1 MILSRL
7 VEMFENIGVL
17 VITWLISV
25 LLKSNVWDSLPESFL
40 STLLTQIT
48 VVATIIVDLF
58 FIVLPFL
65 PKSIVLTDDKIII
78 YRLCVPL
85 LITIFDIRGLNDRVS
100 YSKIKACKK
109 HSNKFFPSE
118 NRAFLFNN
126 NESLVEIRTAFKYY
140 VFPVKDCEE
149 FIVEVNKRISESKDK
164 TDK

>member
-1 MILSRL
+1 MLRNKIKYKFDFGTPFKMILSRL

-17 VITWLISV
+17 VITWPISV
-25 LLKSNVWDSLPESFL
+25 LLKSNVWDSLPE
-40 STLLTQIT
+40 
-48 VVATIIVDLF
+48 
-58 FIVLPFL
+58 
-65 PKSIVLTDDKIII
+65 SIVLTDDKIII

-100 YSKIKACKK
+100 YSKIKAWKK

-149 FIVEVNKRISESKDK
+149 FIAEVNKRISESKDK

>member
-1 MILSRL
+1 MLRNKIKYKFDFGTPFKMILSRL

-17 VITWLISV
+17 VITWPISV
-25 LLKSNVWDSLPESFL
+25 LLKSNVWDSLPE
-40 STLLTQIT
+40 
-48 VVATIIVDLF
+48 
-58 FIVLPFL
+58 
-65 PKSIVLTDDKIII
+65 SIVLTDDKIII

-100 YSKIKACKK
+100 YSKIKAWKK
-109 HSNKFFPSE
+109 HGNKFFPSE

-149 FIVEVNKRISESKDK
+149 FIAEVNKRISGSKDK

>member
-1 MILSRL
+1 M
-7 VEMFENIGVL
+7 
-17 VITWLISV
+17 
-25 LLKSNVWDSLPESFL
+25 LLKSNVWDSLPE
-40 STLLTQIT
+40 
-48 VVATIIVDLF
+48 
-58 FIVLPFL
+58 
-65 PKSIVLTDDKIII
+65 SIVLTDDKIII

-100 YSKIKACKK
+100 YSKIKAWKK

-149 FIVEVNKRISESKDK
+149 FIAEVNKRISESKDK

>member
-1 MILSRL
+1 MLRNKIKYKFDFGNPFKMILSRL

-17 VITWLISV
+17 VITWPISV
-25 LLKSNVWDSLPESFL
+25 LLKSNVWDSLPE
-40 STLLTQIT
+40 
-48 VVATIIVDLF
+48 
-58 FIVLPFL
+58 
-65 PKSIVLTDDKIII
+65 SIVLTDDKIII

-100 YSKIKACKK
+100 YSKIKAWKK

-149 FIVEVNKRISESKDK
+149 FIAEVNKRISGSKDK